1 MRQDVCDTNSQDSAL
16 LSYVIYLY
24 EDCIKRTINE
34 GRITVAGME
43 SILSGV
49 FHVS

>member
-1 MRQDVCDTNSQDSAL
+1 MRQDVCNTNIQDSAL

-24 EDCIKRTINE
+24 GDYIERTINE
-34 GRITVAGME
+34 ERITVARIE